1 MCSSSETLV
10 SVNGIVQR
18 FVHPGRI
25 LSCEMSGSYLIDLWM
40 AMNVGVSLLDDDD
53 FRGSLFYRIGN
64 RRPFHDPN
72 SRSLKILKAIS
83 NCK

>member
-1 MCSSSETLV
+1 MV

-53 FRGSLFYRIGN
+53 CRGSLFYRIRN
-64 RRPFHDPN
+64 KSAYRDANP
-72 SRSLKILKAIS
+72 RSLKILRASS

>member
-1 MCSSSETLV
+1 
-10 SVNGIVQR
+10 
-18 FVHPGRI
+18 
-25 LSCEMSGSYLIDLWM
+25 MSGSYLIGFVDG
-40 AMNVGVSLLDDDD
+40 NVGVSLLDDDD
-53 FRGSLFYRIGN
+53 YRGSLFYRIGN